1 MKPSD
6 EGARLTG
13 YRRVQH
19 QAVAFNKQDEIQIS
33 EYNSGSSPSGEPIM
47 KRKILNAAAHFA
59 LAFAA
64 AVILAGARAS
74 AQQVASNTTRAR
86 TDATALRRM
95 AISVGQSAQGSRVR
109 IISDA
114 PLDGYRAFARDG
126 KFCVLL
132 RGADA
137 SSLAG
142 RALAARGFTGVE
154 AEQQGDDALLAFT
167 TEPNFEPRV
176 RAIFNQL
183 EIVFVAQTQ
192 KTGGG
197 SSSSNGASTPTGDTS
212 SSKDAA
218 SKATPTPTP
227 PASTATNPPAAPNAP
242 ASDTSSGAGATP
254 AANSASGAGATPA
267 AGTSPSS
274 SSNLF
279 ASLPASAEAR
289 LALLRTAEKI
299 NPVKLTRFD
308 KPPVIDGKMDEDVW
322 KTAAVFKDF
331 IQWRPGELQA
341 PSLQTEV
348 RIGYD
353 AKFLYIGFHCYDDPT
368 KVRATVPKR
377 DQIFDDDWVGVWLD
391 TFNDGRRA
399 YELLFSP
406 LGVQADAIF
415 TEGVNE
421 DFSVDIVMDSK
432 GSITSD
438 GYEVEVAIPFKSLRY
453 VAGKD
458 KLWGLHLLRT
468 IKRFNNEQDS
478 WMPIARSNSSLLGQE
493 GHVTGLEGL
502 STERTIEV
510 IPSIT
515 LSETGERVPTLTAGD
530 IAGLQAQN
538 LAVPLDQ
545 GRFLNKKIKPDL
557 GVTAKFGLSPTMT
570 LDFTYNPDF
579 AQVEADATVVTAN
592 QRFPIFFEE
601 KRPFFLEGKDYFET
615 QISAVH
621 TRTIVNPQY
630 AFKFTG
636 KEGKNTFGVLL
647 ASDKAPGN
655 LTDEE
660 HDFVA
665 DTRNPLD
672 QREALA
678 KIDHKKATIGV
689 LRLKRDFGKENHIG
703 FLATTYNFVDHY
715 NDVAGFD
722 TRYRLNKTTTFSAQV
737 LGSVSHRPFFFA
749 DENVTDDRKKQGM
762 AYAYDLNMSGRH
774 FGYEYAAVGRSP
786 FFRADVGFNRRFN
799 TNNQNFFVRYNSK
812 DKPKA
817 KLVNWRVYN
826 DIDANFD
833 WKARSQHLN
842 NETQMQL
849 NFHKQTTIGLG
860 FDKGYERVFES
871 DFGASREGF
880 ARANASNAALRGLNV
895 PACLTVTNDPALA
908 PNVQAQ
914 LSPCTFFGTDSER
927 SAWNWG
933 WYFYAGTT
941 PSKKYNVFVFSD
953 FAHGSLD
960 FDFGTG
966 NPHFPRVSPAALL
979 ARQHPELFP
988 NGTVPLDP
996 GPGREWRAEVDL
1008 TYKPTN
1014 PLNITLNY
1022 NKDTLR
1028 RDDTGLV
1035 AFDDNIFSLRTTYQ
1049 FTRFWFARGRVDYTT
1064 LGANVRGQFLLGWTP
1079 NPGTS
1084 FYVGYN
1090 DDLNRNGVNPFTGQ
1104 IEPGFRRNGRVF
1116 FIKASYLIR
1125 RSIGK

>member
-1 MKPSD
+1 MKKKV
-6 EGARLTG
+6 L
-13 YRRVQH
+13 H
-19 QAVAFNKQDEIQIS
+19 
-33 EYNSGSSPSGEPIM
+33 
-47 KRKILNAAAHFA
+47 AAAHSA

-64 AVILAGARAS
+64 VLVFTCVRAS
-74 AQQVASNTTRAR
+74 AQQVASNAPSATER
-86 TDATALRRM
+86 TAAGAPAFKRM

-109 IISDA
+109 VISDS
-114 PLDGYRAFARDG
+114 PLNGYEAFARDG
-126 KFCVLL
+126 KFCVLIH
-132 RGADA
+132 GADA
-137 SSLAG
+137 SALAG
-142 RALAARGFTGVE
+142 RGFAARGFTSVE
-154 AEQQGDDALLAFT
+154 AEQQGDDTLLAFA
-167 TEPNFEPRV
+167 TEPNFEPHV
-176 RAIFNQL
+176 RAVFNQL
-183 EIVFVAQTQ
+183 EIVFAAQTQ
-192 KTGGG
+192 TASGG
-197 SSSSNGASTPTGDTS
+197 SSPAGGTPTSTGN
-212 SSKDAA
+212 SSKETAG
-218 SKATPTPTP
+218 ATPTPTP
-227 PASTATNPPAAPNAP
+227 STAAPAAQPVPASITTTDAGATPSAAT
-242 ASDTSSGAGATP
+242 TSGATPGAGATTAP
-254 AANSASGAGATPA
+254 PTAS
-267 AGTSPSS
+267 
-274 SSNLF
+274 NIF

-289 LALLRTAEKI
+289 YALLRTAEKV

-322 KTAAVFKDF
+322 KTATVFKDF
-331 IQWRPGELQA
+331 VQFRPGELQA

-353 AKFLYIGFHCYDDPT
+353 AKFLYVGFHCFDDPS

-377 DQIFDDDWVGVWLD
+377 DNVFDDDWVGVWLD

-399 YELLFSP
+399 YELIFNP
-406 LGVQADAIF
+406 LGVQADAID

-421 DFSVDIVMDSK
+421 DFSFDIVMESK
-432 GSITSD
+432 GSITKD
-438 GYEVEVAIPFKSLRY
+438 GYDVEVAIPFKSLRY

-510 IPSIT
+510 TPSLT
-515 LSETGERVPTLTAGD
+515 VSETGARVPTLTAGD
-530 IAGLQAQN
+530 IAALQAQN
-538 LAVPLDQ
+538 RAVPLDN
-545 GRFLNKKIKPDL
+545 GRFLNKPLHFDPGI
-557 GVTAKFGLSPTMT
+557 TAKFGLSPTMT

-579 AQVEADATVVTAN
+579 AQVEADQTVVTAN
-592 QRFPIFFEE
+592 QRFPIFFDE

-615 QISAVH
+615 IISAVH

-655 LTDEE
+655 LTDQER
-660 HDFVA
+660 DFIA
-665 DTRNPLD
+665 DARNPEAD
-672 QREALA
+672 REALA
-678 KIDHKKATIGV
+678 KIDGRKATIGV
-689 LRLKRDFGKENHIG
+689 VRLKRDFGKESHIG

-722 TRYRLNKTTTFSAQV
+722 TRYRLNKTTVFTAQV
-737 LGSVSHRPFFFA
+737 LGSTTHEPFFFA
-749 DENVTDDRKKQGM
+749 DEDATGDRKEQGL
-762 AYAYDLNMSGRH
+762 AYAYDLNMSGRN
-774 FGYEYAAVGRSP
+774 FGYEYAAVGRSQ

-799 TNNQNFFVRYNSK
+799 TNNQNLFARYNST

-817 KLVNWRVYN
+817 KLVSWRVYN
-826 DIDANFD
+826 DLDANFD

-842 NETQMQL
+842 NETQVQF
-849 NFHKQTTIGLG
+849 NFHKQTTIGIG

-880 ARANASNAALRGLNV
+880 ARADAANALLRGKSV
-895 PACLTVTNDPALA
+895 PACLTFTNDPTLDSS
-908 PNVQAQ
+908 VQAQ
-914 LSPCTFFGTDSER
+914 LPQCTFYGTDPER

-933 WYFYAGTT
+933 WYFFAQTT
-941 PSKKYNVFVFSD
+941 PSKKYSAFVFSD
-953 FAHGSLD
+953 FARGSLD

-966 NPHFPRVSPAALL
+966 NPHFPRVSPAALRL
-979 ARQHPELFP
+979 GQGA
-988 NGTVPLDP
+988 PLDP

-1014 PLNITLNY
+1014 PLNFTLNY
-1022 NKDTLR
+1022 NKDRLT
-1028 RDDTGLV
+1028 RDDTGLT
-1035 AFDDNIFSLRTTYQ
+1035 AFDDNIFSLHTTYQ
-1049 FTRFWFARGRVDYTT
+1049 FTRFWFVRGRVDYST
-1064 LGANVRGQFLLGWTP
+1064 LGADVRGQFLLGWTP